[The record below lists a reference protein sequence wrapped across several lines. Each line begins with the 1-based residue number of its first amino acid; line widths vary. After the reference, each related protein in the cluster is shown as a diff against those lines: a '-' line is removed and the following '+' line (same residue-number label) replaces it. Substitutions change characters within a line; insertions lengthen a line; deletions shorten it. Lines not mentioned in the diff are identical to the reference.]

1 MATGAPQFAA
11 SGTERGRGVLRPAV
25 VVEIVPS
32 TEVRP
37 QAATAICS
45 ASTTTVASCR
55 LPIDRPINRREV
67 RSIAARE
74 RVEVADRELSDSL
87 LTGAGTRCR
96 STLIRYPCSVVAAS
110 GARPG
115 LPLLAALSIPCGGGC
130 SCWPC
135 SSSWPAPGLSAAAT
149 RSASST
155 DHEPARIHRCEPRG
169 APAHHARRVRA
180 AVGIDQRHRAG
191 PTHQR
196 RAHLWSR
203 TRSRPANPPRPAPAS
218 PTSARTH

>member
-87 LTGAGTRCR
+87 LTERGDKVPFDVDPVPLQRRRRERRTARFALTN
-96 STLIRYPCSVVAAS
+96 SAEHPLWWWLLVLALFLLLA
-110 GARPG
+110 GAR
-115 LPLLAALSIPCGGGC
+115 ALGRRYQISIQH
-130 SCWPC
+130 
-135 SSSWPAPGLSAAAT
+135 
-149 RSASST
+149 RS
-155 DHEPARIHRCEPRG
+155 
-169 APAHHARRVRA
+169 
-180 AVGIDQRHRAG
+180 
-191 PTHQR
+191 
-196 RAHLWSR
+196 
-203 TRSRPANPPRPAPAS
+203 
-218 PTSARTH
+218 